1 MNAAQRI
8 ATRMLLLDRPVP
20 ERSDAD
26 VRAEADRNYS
36 WNFAMNVLDGAA
48 FWFGIAFASSA
59 TIVPLFVSKI
69 TLNPVVFGFVA
80 MIAQSSWYLPQLLV
94 AGPTERVDR
103 KKPIVVNLG
112 FFLERLPVWFWP
124 ISALLSVTMPIVA
137 LILFLVTYLWHG
149 LGAGVLGPAWQDLI
163 ARCFPVNRRG
173 RMFGL
178 TSFIGTGMGT
188 AGALISSR
196 LLSRFAYPWSFV
208 VVFGI
213 AALAITVSW
222 FFLALVREPEQAA
235 QVPEDN
241 RRPILERARSI
252 LARGHEFSPFPD
264 LPCRH
269 GHGSDG
275 DRLLDRGR
283 YPALVGGGWG
293 RGVLHGD
300 AAVGTDVR
308 QSAGRHAGGPLW
320 AQDPA
325 DDRRR
330 RPDQRLHAGAG
341 GRSAGIV
348 LSGVCPDW
356 PVDRHPY
363 RVWSVDCAGV
373 FSSCAATDLRWD
385 FQHVCGACQR
395 GCAAGGRVFGEQQLS
410 IALWRL
416 HRRGQQCARVA
427 DRRGAGSA
435 VRGDAADCGDVT
447 RVRLRAM
454 GHGSDERVRQASGI
468 MDRRALRV
476 GTGRAVD

>member
-20 ERSDAD
+20 ERSDED

-235 QVPEDN
+235 QVTEDN

-252 LARGHEFSPFPD
+252 LRADTNF
-264 LPCRH
+264 RH
-269 GHGSDG
+269 F
-275 DRLLDRGR
+275 L
-283 YPALVGGGWG
+283 
-293 RGVLHGD
+293 
-300 AAVGTDVR
+300 
-308 QSAGRHAGGPLW
+308 
-320 AQDPA
+320 
-325 DDRRR
+325 
-330 RPDQRLHAGAG
+330 
-341 GRSAGIV
+341 I
-348 LSGVCPDW
+348 
-356 PVDRHPY
+356 Y
-363 RVWSVDCAGV
+363 RVGMVTGAMATGFLTVVAIQRWSVADGVVGYYTAMLLLGQTCGSLLAGM
-373 FSSCAATDLRWD
+373 L
-385 FQHVCGACQR
+385 
-395 GCAAGGRVFGEQQLS
+395 
-410 IALWRL
+410 
-416 HRRGQQCARVA
+416 A
-427 DRRGAGSA
+427 DRYGHKIPLMIGGAA
-435 VRGDAADCGDVT
+435 RLAAS
-447 RVRLRAM
+447 RWRW
-454 GHGSDERVRQASGI
+454 RQIGPHRSI
-468 MDRRALRV
+468 WCLP
-476 GTGRAVD
+476 